1 MRKHTIIYCFI
12 FLLSTTILPAQTV
25 VVTDDSTYV
34 SGQASAVLDLK
45 STTKGFLP
53 PRVTAAQKDAI
64 SSPATG
70 LMVYQTDGIAGYY
83 LWTGTVWDLLVSGL
97 GGVNPVSKTA
107 STTLTQT
114 ETFVLASNNITLTL
128 PVVTSAE
135 NGLSITVKNI
145 GTVTDLVQVDGN
157 GTATIDG
164 STGVSNHTRWQAK
177 TYVAH
182 EGNWVLTA
190 AADAGTLS
198 STLLAG
204 NVVSSSLTSLG
215 TLTGLTVTNPIA
227 GSITGNAATATAL
240 QTSRAIN
247 GVNFNGT
254 TDITVTAAA
263 ATLTGTTLASN
274 VTGSSLTSVGT
285 LTGLTISSAINGSVT
300 GSAATVTAASQPA
313 ITSVGTLTGLTVSST
328 INGSVTGSAAT
339 VTAASQPAIT
349 SVGTLT
355 GLTVSSTI
363 NGSVTGSAATVTAAS
378 QPAITSVG
386 TLTGLTVSSTINGS
400 IKGNAATA
408 TALQTSRAIN
418 GVNFNGT
425 TDITITVT
433 AAAETLTGTTLASN
447 VTGSSLTSVG
457 TLTGLTV
464 SSAINGSVTGSA
476 ATVTAASQP
485 NITTL
490 GSLVSISTIT
500 TGVWNGTTIAAPNG
514 GTGQTT
520 YANGDILY
528 ASGTTT
534 LSKLPIGTAN
544 QVLAT
549 NAGVTAPEWQNNT
562 TFYTLLADATGPTMT
577 NTATTPGTEML
588 LLVSRR
594 SVNWTNKTQFRSMF
608 ASSLTSATITLNIRY
623 STDGGT
629 NWTDLGTPTAAS
641 ITANANATGSF
652 LSIPA
657 GARGDILI
665 SAWIIG
671 NGTLDPLIRYVAV
684 EAY

>member
-128 PVVTSAE
+128 PVVTLAE

-198 STLLAG
+198 STMLAG

-227 GSITGNAATATAL
+227 GSIT
-240 QTSRAIN
+240 
-247 GVNFNGT
+247 
-254 TDITVTAAA
+254 
-263 ATLTGTTLASN
+263 
-274 VTGSSLTSVGT
+274 
-285 LTGLTISSAINGSVT
+285 
-300 GSAATVTAASQPA
+300 
-313 ITSVGTLTGLTVSST
+313 
-328 INGSVTGSAAT
+328 
-339 VTAASQPAIT
+339 
-349 SVGTLT
+349 
-355 GLTVSSTI
+355 
-363 NGSVTGSAATVTAAS
+363 
-378 QPAITSVG
+378 
-386 TLTGLTVSSTINGS
+386 
-400 IKGNAATA
+400 GNAATA

-464 SSAINGSVTGSA
+464 SSTINGSVTGSA

-500 TGVWNGTTIAAPNG
+500 TGVWNGTAIAAPNG

-549 NAGVTAPEWQNNT
+549 NAGVTAPEWQNNA
-562 TFYTLLADATGPTMT
+562 TFYTLLADAAGPTMT
-577 NTATTPGTEML
+577 NAATTPGTEML

>member
-164 STGVSNHTRWQAK
+164 SIGVSNHTRWQAK

-198 STLLAG
+198 STMLAG

-274 VTGSSLTSVGT
+274 VTESSLTSVGT
-285 LTGLTISSAINGSVT
+285 LTGLTVSSAINGSVT

-339 VTAASQPAIT
+339 VT
-349 SVGTLT
+349 G
-355 GLTVSSTI
+355 
-363 NGSVTGSAATVTAAS
+363 AS

-400 IKGNAATA
+400 ITGNAATA

-500 TGVWNGTTIAAPNG
+500 TGVWNGTTIAAANG
-514 GTGQTT
+514 GTGVANSNTITLGGNINTAGAVSTVGANSLTLTT
-520 YANGDILY
+520 TGATNVTLPT
-528 ASGTTT
+528 SGTLGTVLNLLQLSADVNLSSTT
-534 LSKLPIGTAN
+534 LTNVTGLNTFALDAGSTYYFRFICLV
-544 QVLAT
+544 QS
-549 NAGVTAPEWQNNT
+549 NAGIVGILLSLNASAAVASINFVTKWP
-562 TFYTLLADATGPTMT
+562 
-577 NTATTPGTEML
+577 
-588 LLVSRR
+588 
-594 SVNWTNKTQFRSMF
+594 
-608 ASSLTSATITLNIRY
+608 TSATASSYGNFTALQ
-623 STDGGT
+623 GGT
-629 NWTDLGTPTAAS
+629 LPTTGPGAVSVEYLLEGTVVTTGAVTFSLQQRSETATQTTVKAGSLG
-641 ITANANATGSF
+641 IVQK
-652 LSIPA
+652 L
-657 GARGDILI
+657 
-665 SAWIIG
+665 
-671 NGTLDPLIRYVAV
+671 
-684 EAY
+684 

>member
-198 STLLAG
+198 STMLAG

-215 TLTGLTVTNPIA
+215 ILTGLTVTNPIA
-227 GSITGNAATATAL
+227 GSIT
-240 QTSRAIN
+240 
-247 GVNFNGT
+247 
-254 TDITVTAAA
+254 
-263 ATLTGTTLASN
+263 
-274 VTGSSLTSVGT
+274 
-285 LTGLTISSAINGSVT
+285 
-300 GSAATVTAASQPA
+300 
-313 ITSVGTLTGLTVSST
+313 
-328 INGSVTGSAAT
+328 
-339 VTAASQPAIT
+339 
-349 SVGTLT
+349 
-355 GLTVSSTI
+355 
-363 NGSVTGSAATVTAAS
+363 
-378 QPAITSVG
+378 
-386 TLTGLTVSSTINGS
+386 
-400 IKGNAATA
+400 GNAATA

-500 TGVWNGTTIAAPNG
+500 TGVWNGTTIAAANG
-514 GTGQTT
+514 GTGVANSNTITLGGNINTAGAISTVGANSLTLTT
-520 YANGDILY
+520 TGTTNVTLPT
-528 ASGTTT
+528 SGTLEIVPKLLQLSSDVNLSSVTLTNVTGLNTFSLDAGSTYYFRFKCLVQTNATNVGILLTLNASAAVSSINFITKWPTSATAYSYDNFTVLQGGTLPTT
-534 LSKLPIGTAN
+534 GPG
-544 QVLAT
+544 AT
-549 NAGVTAPEWQNNT
+549 NAEYLLEGTVVTTGAV
-562 TFYTLLADATGPTMT
+562 TFSLQQRSE
-577 NTATTPGTEML
+577 TATQTTVKAG
-588 LLVSRR
+588 
-594 SVNWTNKTQFRSMF
+594 
-608 ASSLTSATITLNIRY
+608 SLGIVQKL
-623 STDGGT
+623 
-629 NWTDLGTPTAAS
+629 
-641 ITANANATGSF
+641 
-652 LSIPA
+652 
-657 GARGDILI
+657 
-665 SAWIIG
+665 
-671 NGTLDPLIRYVAV
+671 
-684 EAY
+684 